1 MKSTSLNKDRY
12 PLNRTT
18 LARLFLLVLVI
29 AAVVQIGVDY
39 SLDTLN
45 LVPCLFRTLTGLVCP
60 GCGMTHACLA
70 FARGDFQS
78 AWQDHP
84 FCFLLIG
91 LAGLWAIAPGFSDRI
106 WLRLSGVLRLLLLV
120 SLITGVLGLWV
131 FRLLV

>member
-12 PLNRTT
+12 TLNRTT
-18 LARLFLLVLVI
+18 LAQLFLLVLAIV
-29 AAVVQIGVDY
+29 AVVQIAVGY
-39 SLDTLN
+39 RLDTLN
-45 LVPCLFRTLTGLVCP
+45 LIPCLFRTLTGLVCP

-70 FARGDFQS
+70 FARGDFLS

-91 LAGLWAIAPGFSDRI
+91 LAVLWATAPGFSDRI
-106 WLRLSGVLRLLLLV
+106 WLRLSGVLRLLLVLLL
-120 SLITGVLGLWV
+120 STGVLGLWV